1 MCAHQ
6 PAVWLSFWVDSKRCL
21 NFKRLTSLNFINH
34 KQFGKYFRGTFI
46 LNNFQG
52 SIKLRTLGQIKSD
65 AKMSELKCFRSGDKY
80 HALEPFEK
88 TRLFEE
94 LSQQLPVII
103 RVPLGVNAEC
113 VGCPGSSRRQ
123 LLKMQKSAPLKTRAR
138 IGRRFTTF
146 KVSSLEIV
154 EGCTQKNSEREE
166 RIKTKRVAQGHFQLA
181 HRIFHC
187 WLTTQIQAVTTQ
199 S

>member
-1 MCAHQ
+1 
-6 PAVWLSFWVDSKRCL
+6 
-21 NFKRLTSLNFINH
+21 
-34 KQFGKYFRGTFI
+34 
-46 LNNFQG
+46 
-52 SIKLRTLGQIKSD
+52 
-65 AKMSELKCFRSGDKY
+65 MSELKCFRSVDKY

-88 TRLFEE
+88 TRFFEE

-154 EGCTQKNSEREE
+154 EGCTQKKASERKES
-166 RIKTKRVAQGHFQLA
+166 KRNESRRG
-181 HRIFHC
+181 ISS
-187 WLTTQIQAVTTQ
+187 WLIAFFIVGSPPKFKQ
-199 S
+199 SPPKANPAEKIN

>member
-1 MCAHQ
+1 
-6 PAVWLSFWVDSKRCL
+6 
-21 NFKRLTSLNFINH
+21 
-34 KQFGKYFRGTFI
+34 
-46 LNNFQG
+46 
-52 SIKLRTLGQIKSD
+52 
-65 AKMSELKCFRSGDKY
+65 MSELKCFRSVDKY

-138 IGRRFTTF
+138 IGRRFTTL
-146 KVSSLEIV
+146 KVSPLEIV
-154 EGCTQKNSEREE
+154 EGCTQKKIASERKES
-166 RIKTKRVAQGHFQLA
+166 KRNESRRG
-181 HRIFHC
+181 ISS
-187 WLTTQIQAVTTQ
+187 WLIAFFIVGSPPKFKQ
-199 S
+199 SPPKANPAEKIN